1 DEIALDLMKFI
12 AVTTGYGKSSGSSAG
27 FSGKPTAHSAE
38 EYADALLQ
46 LFERCRGVIKG
57 KQKWRPGAGP
67 GRHPVRAQSLL
78 LAFFLGGLF
87 RRGLL
92 GGCLFGRF
100 FGGSFLC
107 RLLGRC
113 LLRRRF
119 LRLRLFHCYDRDLLD
134 DRRLRSFLGRRFFYR
149 HRRRRLRLFLV
160 VLVLVVVVIVQLRG
174 QLGMLVIVILEIF
187 QLFFFIRRETL
198 PITKHYSR
206 LLLSGTIT
214 HRITCFGSMAT

>member
-1 DEIALDLMKFI
+1 
-12 AVTTGYGKSSGSSAG
+12 
-27 FSGKPTAHSAE
+27 
-38 EYADALLQ
+38 
-46 LFERCRGVIKG
+46 
-57 KQKWRPGAGP
+57 GP

-100 FGGSFLC
+100 FGGSLFCGLFGGGFLHSLLRRSLLRGC
-107 RLLGRC
+107 FLGGSLLRRGLFGGSFLGRLLGRC